1 MNIFNKVKEE
11 NTENDYSSLFLKKKE
26 LDDRQCVYIGKKTH
40 TTVSKIVRMLGN
52 DGITVGSYIDNI
64 LLQHFKTYKTE
75 ISELYERELHKK
87 ENNNPFA

>member
-11 NTENDYSSLFLKKKE
+11 NMENDYSSLFLKKKE

-52 DGITVGSYIDNI
+52 NI